1 MAQIGVHI
9 YHGCGQVLRALG
21 GADPYRRLSRSEKY
35 NRIGLMGKTKNTVQ
49 YSQLVDMFSPA
60 AVLEEV
66 KNIFINHY
74 PVAEF
79 GPVRN
84 VFADFVRLYD
94 GKYPGFHACNTHYH
108 DKMHVTDAVL
118 AMARLIDGH
127 NVVHNKLPVRQAVL
141 GLIAAIFHDA
151 GFIKSVHDAKGTG
164 AKYTLTHV
172 DRSIHFV
179 KVYFKKIGFSAKDA
193 RAVGNMILCTE
204 LAQPVEKVRFTSPEE
219 RKVALMLGTADL
231 LGQMASRCY
240 LERLLVL
247 YREFREGHVKGY
259 SSELELLRKTVDFSK
274 FIDKRLAVT
283 LEGAQRYA
291 RLHFSKRYRINKD
304 FYRQS
309 MEQQLDYLKNTVL
322 MHPDKYKE
330 YLRRAK

>member
-1 MAQIGVHI
+1 
-9 YHGCGQVLRALG
+9 
-21 GADPYRRLSRSEKY
+21 
-35 NRIGLMGKTKNTVQ
+35 MGKTKDTVQ
-49 YSQLVDMFSPA
+49 FSQLVDMFSPA

-66 KNIFINHY
+66 KNIFINSY

-79 GPVRN
+79 EPVRQ
-84 VFADFVRLYD
+84 VFADFILLYD
-94 GKYPGFHACNTHYH
+94 GKYPGFHACNTNYH
-108 DKMHVTDAVL
+108 DKMHVTDALL
-118 AMARLIDGH
+118 AMARLMDGH
-127 NVVHNKLPVRQAVL
+127 NAVHKKLPVRHAVL

-151 GFIKSVHDAKGTG
+151 GFIKSVHDIKGTG

-179 KVYFKKIGFSAKDA
+179 KTYFKKIGFSAKDA

-204 LAQPVEKVRFTSPEE
+204 LAQPVDKVSFSCPEE
-219 RKVALMLGTADL
+219 REAALMLGTADL

-274 FIDKRLAVT
+274 FIDKRLSVT
-283 LEGAQRYA
+283 LGGTERYA
-291 RLHFSKRYRINKD
+291 RGHFRLRYRINRD
-304 FYRQS
+304 FYRES
-309 MEQQLDYLKNTVL
+309 MENQLSYLRNTVL
-322 MHPDKYKE
+322 KHPDKYKT
-330 YLRRAK
+330 YLRRAR